1 MKKNKK
7 NLKKNFGF
15 TIIEMLVI
23 LGVLALLS
31 GILIVYSRSGEMA
44 SNLIRQSAKMVA
56 DINRVKNLAITN
68 TIFTDSFGEEKRT
81 CGYGIYFDITN
92 EPNQYIIFAD
102 TSFDCNTSLHQRSS
116 DGSNDLDVIT
126 ILPSFSLEIG
136 NVQQIFFLPP
146 DPEIFFTT
154 LDGSS
159 IREAEIEIKSNT
171 GAVIGVEVNKTGQVS
186 TF

>member
-1 MKKNKK
+1 MNKNRKRS
-7 NLKKNFGF
+7 FGF

-31 GILIVYSRSGEMA
+31 GVLIVYSRSGEMA

-56 DINRVKNLAITN
+56 DINRAKNLSIT
-68 TIFTDSFGEEKRT
+68 TTTFTNSFGQNLKP
-81 CGYGIYFDITN
+81 CGYGVYFDTN
-92 EPNQYIIFAD
+92 SIPDQYIIFAD
-102 TSFDCNTSLHQRSS
+102 TSSDCGSSLYQRVS
-116 DGSNDLDVIT
+116 DGSNDLEVIP

-146 DPEIFFTT
+146 DPEVFFTT
-154 LDGSS
+154 LDGSN
-159 IREAEIEIKSNT
+159 INEAEIEIRSEK
-171 GAVIGVEVNKTGQVS
+171 GAIIGVRVNKTGQVS